1 MELKKSG
8 RFSASKQPQKMIR
21 KILKNGLTV
30 MLEKRKTNSVVI
42 EVTARVGSIYEPE
55 NLQGISHF
63 IEHLI
68 FSGTKKRSS
77 MEIAREIESLGGEF
91 NAFTWQERTSFYVK
105 ISSKHIDNALDV
117 LSDCVKNPQFKDE
130 EVEKERNI
138 ILSEIDI
145 RKDTPTVYQWD
156 LFLNKLFKK
165 NKAKN
170 PVIGTKD
177 TVRAIKKRDILDFY
191 NKHYNSMNLIITVTG
206 NFSKDLLK
214 RIEYSFKDARVGEKI
229 KELVIEEPAQKF
241 REEYIENK
249 KIDHSYLMIG
259 YKVPTRKSEDS
270 YTLDVIRTILGAGMS
285 SRLFNE
291 IRTKRGLGYSVGAH
305 YDANRD
311 FAFFVSSVTTEKNN
325 VEKCKNILIDEYQ
338 KIKDVSDK
346 ELKDAKNFME
356 GQYLLENEDNFRWAD
371 LLSYFEIMG
380 DARHAD
386 FYIKKIK
393 MVTRKDI
400 KKVASKYFTE
410 NYCCTL
416 ITG

>member
-1 MELKKSG
+1 
-8 RFSASKQPQKMIR
+8 
-21 KILKNGLTV
+21 
-30 MLEKRKTNSVVI
+30 
-42 EVTARVGSIYEPE
+42 
-55 NLQGISHF
+55 
-63 IEHLI
+63 
-68 FSGTKKRSS
+68 
-77 MEIAREIESLGGEF
+77 
-91 NAFTWQERTSFYVK
+91 
-105 ISSKHIDNALDV
+105 
-117 LSDCVKNPQFKDE
+117 
-130 EVEKERNI
+130 
-138 ILSEIDI
+138 
-145 RKDTPTVYQWD
+145 
-156 LFLNKLFKK
+156 
-165 NKAKN
+165 
-170 PVIGTKD
+170 
-177 TVRAIKKRDILDFY
+177 
-191 NKHYNSMNLIITVTG
+191 
-206 NFSKDLLK
+206 
-214 RIEYSFKDARVGEKI
+214 
-229 KELVIEEPAQKF
+229 
-241 REEYIENK
+241 
-249 KIDHSYLMIG
+249 MIG